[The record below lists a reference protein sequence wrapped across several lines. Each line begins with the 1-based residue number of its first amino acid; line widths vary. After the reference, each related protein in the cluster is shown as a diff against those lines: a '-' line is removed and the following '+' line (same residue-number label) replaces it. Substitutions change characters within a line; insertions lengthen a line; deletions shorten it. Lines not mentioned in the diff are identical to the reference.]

1 MAINITRWQFTVAD
15 YACMREVGI
24 LHEND
29 RVELLD
35 GEVRPMHPIGP
46 FHTALVNLL
55 VVLFTRQIGDRAIVS
70 VQNPIQLDAY
80 SEPQPDIAIVQPRD
94 DFYASAHPCPADVL
108 GVVEVADSSLTY
120 DRAEKLPCYA
130 QAGIPEVWIVNIGN
144 QTLEQYTLPHHGLY
158 QQVHVAG
165 HGEQITAQALDQVIV
180 SVDAL
185 FP

>member
-15 YACMREVGI
+15 YTRMREVGI

-70 VQNPIQLDAY
+70 VQNPI
-80 SEPQPDIAIVQPRD
+80 
-94 DFYASAHPCPADVL
+94 
-108 GVVEVADSSLTY
+108 
-120 DRAEKLPCYA
+120 
-130 QAGIPEVWIVNIGN
+130 
-144 QTLEQYTLPHHGLY
+144 
-158 QQVHVAG
+158 
-165 HGEQITAQALDQVIV
+165 
-180 SVDAL
+180 
-185 FP
+185 